1 MMLSYLPKPL
11 MNLMG
16 IQSIDSL
23 QEMTIKDLIKNKKVL
38 IKDQE
43 SQAIVL

>member
-1 MMLSYLPKPL
+1 